1 MPSGLFFCRMVL
13 LMCAGSVVV
22 QCRIARLRADVEPVP
37 ENTPVARFFK
47 YAFVRL
53 DEGDVKSL
61 AIVMKNAFTN
71 LCVELKGC
79 GRTEAELED
88 LYQRRYNELEISI
101 SKMRKMGFLLQRL
114 VAGVERDGDQG
125 ARSL

>member
-1 MPSGLFFCRMVL
+1 MVL